1 MTLRTRRPG
10 GFTLVELLVV
20 MVIIGV
26 MALVILP
33 SFGTGSD
40 IARIKT
46 ASRGVM
52 QMTRYART
60 MAVLY
65 QTPMD
70 LVITS
75 SGELR
80 VERRGG
86 TSGGAGGAAGSGD
99 AQSEALQPWAG
110 SQELSEPATSAEGG
124 ASDVA
129 EGGGSGYVMA
139 DLNASKRYEQ
149 IRFVVALD
157 EEALESEEAELQI
170 EVTEDGESEDADEES
185 TWAGSGEEKPRMARI
200 PFEANGRCLPFV
212 VQVTAGDDEDVGDR
226 ITVKVDRFGM
236 PRVVDEDER

>member
-1 MTLRTRRPG
+1 M
-10 GFTLVELLVV
+10 V

-86 TSGGAGGAAGSGD
+86 ASGGAGAATEGED
-99 AQSEALQPWAG
+99 AQSEAWRPSAER
-110 SQELSEPATSAEGG
+110 QELDELATSTDGG
-124 ASDVA
+124 EAA
-129 EGGGSGYVMA
+129 AGEGGGSGYVMA

-170 EVTEDGESEDADEES
+170 EVEADEESEDADESNWVDSDRER
-185 TWAGSGEEKPRMARI
+185 PRMARI
-200 PFEANGRCLPFV
+200 PFETNGRCLPFV
-212 VQVTAGDDEDVGDR
+212 VQVMAGDEDAVDR
-226 ITVKVDRFGM
+226 ITVKVDRFGV

>member
-1 MTLRTRRPG
+1 MISRTRRPG

-86 TSGGAGGAAGSGD
+86 ASGGAGAATEGED
-99 AQSEALQPWAG
+99 AQSEAWRPSAER
-110 SQELSEPATSAEGG
+110 QELDELATPTDGG
-124 ASDVA
+124 EAA
-129 EGGGSGYVMA
+129 AGEGGGSGYVMA

-170 EVTEDGESEDADEES
+170 EVEADEESEDADESNWVDSDRER
-185 TWAGSGEEKPRMARI
+185 TRMARI
-200 PFEANGRCLPFV
+200 PFETNGRCLPFV
-212 VQVTAGDDEDVGDR
+212 VQVMAGDEDAVDR
-226 ITVKVDRFGM
+226 ITVKVDRFGV

>member
-1 MTLRTRRPG
+1 M
-10 GFTLVELLVV
+10 V

-86 TSGGAGGAAGSGD
+86 ASGGAGAATEGED
-99 AQSEALQPWAG
+99 AQSEAWRPSAER
-110 SQELSEPATSAEGG
+110 QELDELATPTDGG
-124 ASDVA
+124 EAA
-129 EGGGSGYVMA
+129 AGEGGGSGYVMA

-170 EVTEDGESEDADEES
+170 EVEADEESEDADESNWVDSDRER
-185 TWAGSGEEKPRMARI
+185 PRMARI
-200 PFEANGRCLPFV
+200 PFETNGRCLPFV
-212 VQVTAGDDEDVGDR
+212 VQVMAGNEDAVDR
-226 ITVKVDRFGM
+226 ITVKVDRFGV

>member
-1 MTLRTRRPG
+1 MISRTRRPG

-86 TSGGAGGAAGSGD
+86 ASGGAGAATEGED
-99 AQSEALQPWAG
+99 AQSEAWRPSAER
-110 SQELSEPATSAEGG
+110 QELDELATPTDGG
-124 ASDVA
+124 EAA
-129 EGGGSGYVMA
+129 AGEGGGSGYVMA
-139 DLNASKRYEQ
+139 DLNVSKRYEQ

-170 EVTEDGESEDADEES
+170 EVEADEESEDADESNWVDSDRER
-185 TWAGSGEEKPRMARI
+185 PRMARI
-200 PFEANGRCLPFV
+200 PFETNGRCLPFV
-212 VQVTAGDDEDVGDR
+212 VQVMAGDEDAVDR
-226 ITVKVDRFGM
+226 ITVKVDRFGV

>member
-1 MTLRTRRPG
+1 MISRTRRPG

-86 TSGGAGGAAGSGD
+86 ASGGAGAATEGED
-99 AQSEALQPWAG
+99 AQSEAWRPSAER
-110 SQELSEPATSAEGG
+110 QELDELATPTDGG
-124 ASDVA
+124 EAA
-129 EGGGSGYVMA
+129 AGEGGGSGYVMA

-170 EVTEDGESEDADEES
+170 EVEADEES
-185 TWAGSGEEKPRMARI
+185 EDVDESNWVDSDRERPRMARI
-200 PFEANGRCLPFV
+200 PFETNGRCLPFV
-212 VQVTAGDDEDVGDR
+212 VQVMAGDEDAVDR
-226 ITVKVDRFGM
+226 ITVKVDRFGV

>member
-1 MTLRTRRPG
+1 
-10 GFTLVELLVV
+10 VV

-86 TSGGAGGAAGSGD
+86 ASGGAGAATEGED
-99 AQSEALQPWAG
+99 AQSEAWRPSAER
-110 SQELSEPATSAEGG
+110 QELDELATPTDGG
-124 ASDVA
+124 EAA
-129 EGGGSGYVMA
+129 AGEGGGSGYVMA

-170 EVTEDGESEDADEES
+170 EVEADEESEDADESNWVDSDRER
-185 TWAGSGEEKPRMARI
+185 PRMARI
-200 PFEANGRCLPFV
+200 PFETNGRCLPFV
-212 VQVTAGDDEDVGDR
+212 VQVMAGDEDAVDR
-226 ITVKVDRFGM
+226 ITVKVDRFGV

>member
-1 MTLRTRRPG
+1 MRR

-40 IARIKT
+40 LARVKT

-75 SGELR
+75 GGELR
-80 VERRGG
+80 VERRSGAAGDAGSSRSAGG
-86 TSGGAGGAAGSGD
+86 ENAHDETRHPADAGRGGGPPAAWGADESPGSDEGGGAGYIMA
-99 AQSEALQPWAG
+99 
-110 SQELSEPATSAEGG
+110 ELS
-124 ASDVA
+124 
-129 EGGGSGYVMA
+129 
-139 DLNASKRYEQ
+139 ASKRYEQ
-149 IRFVVALD
+149 ITFKVTLDEDALEADEAEVQIEVMED
-157 EEALESEEAELQI
+157 EEAEDSDSSADGGLEK
-170 EVTEDGESEDADEES
+170 
-185 TWAGSGEEKPRMARI
+185 EKSRMARI

-212 VQVTAGDDEDVGDR
+212 VRVTAGDEDATDA

>member
-1 MTLRTRRPG
+1 MNSPTEARV
-10 GFTLVELLVV
+10 TLVELLVV

-33 SFGTGSD
+33 SFGSGSD

-75 SGELR
+75 DGELR

-86 TSGGAGGAAGSGD
+86 GAVDAEPGVAGRSGRARGGAGR
-99 AQSEALQPWAG
+99 
-110 SQELSEPATSAEGG
+110 
-124 ASDVA
+124 V
-129 EGGGSGYVMA
+129 
-139 DLNASKRYEQ
+139 
-149 IRFVVALD
+149 FV
-157 EEALESEEAELQI
+157 
-170 EVTEDGESEDADEES
+170 
-185 TWAGSGEEKPRMARI
+185 
-200 PFEANGRCLPFV
+200 
-212 VQVTAGDDEDVGDR
+212 
-226 ITVKVDRFGM
+226 
-236 PRVVDEDER
+236 

>member
-1 MTLRTRRPG
+1 MNFSRQRR

-33 SFGTGSD
+33 SFGSGSD

-75 SGELR
+75 DGELR

-86 TSGGAGGAAGSGD
+86 GAVDADPVSQAAAEEPAAEPAGFSSEGETGGGAGYAM
-99 AQSEALQPWAG
+99 
-110 SQELSEPATSAEGG
+110 AE
-124 ASDVA
+124 
-129 EGGGSGYVMA
+129 
-139 DLNASKRYEQ
+139 LNAAKRYEQ
-149 IRFVVALD
+149 VTFTVALD
-157 EEALESEEAELQI
+157 QDALEAEEASLEVEQ
-170 EVTEDGESEDADEES
+170 EDAEAAAAAEQDPF
-185 TWAGSGEEKPRMARI
+185 AEKARAARV
-200 PFEANGRCLPFV
+200 PFETNGRCLPFV
-212 VQVTAGDDEDVGDR
+212 VQVKAGGEDSADA
-226 ITVKVDRFGM
+226 ITVKVDRFGV
-236 PRVVDEDER
+236 PRIMDEDER

>member
-1 MTLRTRRPG
+1 M
-10 GFTLVELLVV
+10 V

-40 IARIKT
+40 VARIKT

-86 TSGGAGGAAGSGD
+86 ASGGAGAATEGED
-99 AQSEALQPWAG
+99 AQSEAWRPSAER
-110 SQELSEPATSAEGG
+110 QELDELATSTDGG
-124 ASDVA
+124 EAA
-129 EGGGSGYVMA
+129 AGEGGGSGYVMA

-170 EVTEDGESEDADEES
+170 EVEADEESEDADESNWVDSDRER
-185 TWAGSGEEKPRMARI
+185 PRMARI
-200 PFEANGRCLPFV
+200 PFETNGRCLPFV
-212 VQVTAGDDEDVGDR
+212 VQVMAGDEDAVDR
-226 ITVKVDRFGM
+226 ITVKVDRFGV

>member
-1 MTLRTRRPG
+1 M
-10 GFTLVELLVV
+10 V

-86 TSGGAGGAAGSGD
+86 ASGGAGAATEGED
-99 AQSEALQPWAG
+99 AQSEAWRPSAER
-110 SQELSEPATSAEGG
+110 QELDELAASTDGG
-124 ASDVA
+124 EAA
-129 EGGGSGYVMA
+129 AGEGGGSGYVMA

-170 EVTEDGESEDADEES
+170 EVEADEESEDADESNWVDSDRER
-185 TWAGSGEEKPRMARI
+185 PRMARI
-200 PFEANGRCLPFV
+200 PFETNGRCLPFV
-212 VQVTAGDDEDVGDR
+212 VQVMAGDEDAVDR
-226 ITVKVDRFGM
+226 ITVKVDRFGV

>member
-1 MTLRTRRPG
+1 MISRTRRPG

-86 TSGGAGGAAGSGD
+86 ASGGAGAATEGED
-99 AQSEALQPWAG
+99 AQSEAWRPSAER
-110 SQELSEPATSAEGG
+110 QELDELATPTDGG
-124 ASDVA
+124 EAA
-129 EGGGSGYVMA
+129 AGEGGGSGYVMA

-170 EVTEDGESEDADEES
+170 EVEADEESEDADESNWVDSDRER
-185 TWAGSGEEKPRMARI
+185 PRMARI
-200 PFEANGRCLPFV
+200 PFETNGRCLPFV
-212 VQVTAGDDEDVGDR
+212 VQVMAGDEDAVDR
-226 ITVKVDRFGM
+226 ITVKVDRFGV

>member
-1 MTLRTRRPG
+1 MISRTRRPG

-40 IARIKT
+40 VARIKT

-86 TSGGAGGAAGSGD
+86 ASGGAGAATEGED
-99 AQSEALQPWAG
+99 AQSEAWRPSAER
-110 SQELSEPATSAEGG
+110 QELDELATPTDGG
-124 ASDVA
+124 EAA
-129 EGGGSGYVMA
+129 AGEGGGSGYVMA

-170 EVTEDGESEDADEES
+170 EVEADEESEDADESNWVDSDRER
-185 TWAGSGEEKPRMARI
+185 PRMARI
-200 PFEANGRCLPFV
+200 PFETNGRCLPFV
-212 VQVTAGDDEDVGDR
+212 VQVMAGDEDAVDR
-226 ITVKVDRFGM
+226 ITVKVDRFGV

>member
-1 MTLRTRRPG
+1 MISRTRRPG

-86 TSGGAGGAAGSGD
+86 ASGGAGAATEGED
-99 AQSEALQPWAG
+99 AQSEAWRPSAER
-110 SQELSEPATSAEGG
+110 QELDELATPTDGG
-124 ASDVA
+124 EAA
-129 EGGGSGYVMA
+129 AGEGGGSGYVMA

-157 EEALESEEAELQI
+157 EEALESEDAESHL
-170 EVTEDGESEDADEES
+170 EVVAYEE
-185 TWAGSGEEKPRMARI
+185 
-200 PFEANGRCLPFV
+200 
-212 VQVTAGDDEDVGDR
+212 
-226 ITVKVDRFGM
+226 
-236 PRVVDEDER
+236 

>member
-1 MTLRTRRPG
+1 M
-10 GFTLVELLVV
+10 V

-86 TSGGAGGAAGSGD
+86 ASGGAGAATEGED
-99 AQSEALQPWAG
+99 AQSEAWRPSAER
-110 SQELSEPATSAEGG
+110 QELDELATPTDGG
-124 ASDVA
+124 EAA
-129 EGGGSGYVMA
+129 AGEGGGSGYVMA

-170 EVTEDGESEDADEES
+170 EVEADEESEDADESNWVDSDRER
-185 TWAGSGEEKPRMARI
+185 PRMARI
-200 PFEANGRCLPFV
+200 PFETNGRCLPFV
-212 VQVTAGDDEDVGDR
+212 VQVMAGDEDAVDR
-226 ITVKVDRFGM
+226 ITVKVDRFGV

>member
-1 MTLRTRRPG
+1 
-10 GFTLVELLVV
+10 
-20 MVIIGV
+20 
-26 MALVILP
+26 
-33 SFGTGSD
+33 
-40 IARIKT
+40 
-46 ASRGVM
+46 
-52 QMTRYART
+52 
-60 MAVLY
+60 
-65 QTPMD
+65 
-70 LVITS
+70 
-75 SGELR
+75 
-80 VERRGG
+80 
-86 TSGGAGGAAGSGD
+86 
-99 AQSEALQPWAG
+99 
-110 SQELSEPATSAEGG
+110 
-124 ASDVA
+124 
-129 EGGGSGYVMA
+129 MA

>member
-1 MTLRTRRPG
+1 MISRTRRPG

-65 QTPMD
+65 QMPMD

-86 TSGGAGGAAGSGD
+86 ASGGAGAATEGED
-99 AQSEALQPWAG
+99 AQSEAWRPSAER
-110 SQELSEPATSAEGG
+110 QELDELATPTDGG
-124 ASDVA
+124 EAA
-129 EGGGSGYVMA
+129 AGEGGGSGYVMA

-170 EVTEDGESEDADEES
+170 EVEADEESEDADESNWVDSDRER
-185 TWAGSGEEKPRMARI
+185 PRMARI
-200 PFEANGRCLPFV
+200 PFETNGRCLPFV
-212 VQVTAGDDEDVGDR
+212 VQVMAGDEDAVDR
-226 ITVKVDRFGM
+226 ITVKVDRFGV

>member
-86 TSGGAGGAAGSGD
+86 ASGGAGAATEGED
-99 AQSEALQPWAG
+99 AQSEAWRPSAER
-110 SQELSEPATSAEGG
+110 QELDELATPTDGG
-124 ASDVA
+124 EAA
-129 EGGGSGYVMA
+129 AGEGGGSGYVMA

-170 EVTEDGESEDADEES
+170 EVEADEESEDADESNWVDSDRER
-185 TWAGSGEEKPRMARI
+185 PRMARI
-200 PFEANGRCLPFV
+200 PFETNGRCLPFV
-212 VQVTAGDDEDVGDR
+212 VQVMAGDEDAVDR
-226 ITVKVDRFGM
+226 ITVKVDRFGV

>member
-1 MTLRTRRPG
+1 
-10 GFTLVELLVV
+10 
-20 MVIIGV
+20 

-86 TSGGAGGAAGSGD
+86 ASGGAGAATEGED
-99 AQSEALQPWAG
+99 AQSEAWRPSAER
-110 SQELSEPATSAEGG
+110 QELDELATPTDGG
-124 ASDVA
+124 EAA
-129 EGGGSGYVMA
+129 AGEGGGSGYVMA

-170 EVTEDGESEDADEES
+170 EVEADEESEDADESNWVDSDRER
-185 TWAGSGEEKPRMARI
+185 PRMARI
-200 PFEANGRCLPFV
+200 PFETNGRCLPFV
-212 VQVTAGDDEDVGDR
+212 VQVMAGDEDAVDR
-226 ITVKVDRFGM
+226 ITVKVDRFGV

>member
-1 MTLRTRRPG
+1 MISRTRRPG

-40 IARIKT
+40 VARIKT

-86 TSGGAGGAAGSGD
+86 ASGGAGAATEGED
-99 AQSEALQPWAG
+99 AQSEAWRPSAER
-110 SQELSEPATSAEGG
+110 QELDELATPTDGG
-124 ASDVA
+124 EAA
-129 EGGGSGYVMA
+129 AGEGGGSGYVMA
-139 DLNASKRYEQ
+139 DLNVSKRYEQ

-170 EVTEDGESEDADEES
+170 EVEADEESEDADESNWVDSDRER
-185 TWAGSGEEKPRMARI
+185 PRMARI
-200 PFEANGRCLPFV
+200 PFETNGRCLPFV
-212 VQVTAGDDEDVGDR
+212 VQVMAGDEDAVDR
-226 ITVKVDRFGM
+226 ITVKVDRFGV

>member
-1 MTLRTRRPG
+1 MISRTRRPG

-86 TSGGAGGAAGSGD
+86 ASGGAGAATGGED
-99 AQSEALQPWAG
+99 AQSEAWQ
-110 SQELSEPATSAEGG
+110 SSVERQELDGATDAGEGG
-124 ASDVA
+124 
-129 EGGGSGYVMA
+129 ESGYVMA

-157 EEALESEEAELQI
+157 EQALESEEAELQI
-170 EVTEDGESEDADEES
+170 ETMEDEES
-185 TWAGSGEEKPRMARI
+185 DDSDESAWTDSGRERSRTARI

-212 VQVTAGDDEDVGDR
+212 VQVTAGDEDAVDR

>member
-1 MTLRTRRPG
+1 M
-10 GFTLVELLVV
+10 V

-86 TSGGAGGAAGSGD
+86 ASGGAGAATEGED
-99 AQSEALQPWAG
+99 AQSEAWRPSAER
-110 SQELSEPATSAEGG
+110 QELDELATPTDGG
-124 ASDVA
+124 EAA
-129 EGGGSGYVMA
+129 AGEGGGSGYVMA

-170 EVTEDGESEDADEES
+170 EVEADEESEDADESNWVDSDRER
-185 TWAGSGEEKPRMARI
+185 PRMARI
-200 PFEANGRCLPFV
+200 PFETNGRCLPFV
-212 VQVTAGDDEDVGDR
+212 VQVMAGDEDAVDR
-226 ITVKVDRFGM
+226 ITVKVDRFGV
-236 PRVVDEDER
+236 PRVVDEDEW

>member
-1 MTLRTRRPG
+1 MISRTRRPG

-86 TSGGAGGAAGSGD
+86 ASGGAGAATEGED
-99 AQSEALQPWAG
+99 AQSEAWRPSAER
-110 SQELSEPATSAEGG
+110 QELDELATSTDGG
-124 ASDVA
+124 EAA
-129 EGGGSGYVMA
+129 AGEGGGSGYVMA

-170 EVTEDGESEDADEES
+170 EVEADEESEDADESNWVDSDRER
-185 TWAGSGEEKPRMARI
+185 PRMARI
-200 PFEANGRCLPFV
+200 PFETNGRCLPFV
-212 VQVTAGDDEDVGDR
+212 VQVMAGDEDAVDR
-226 ITVKVDRFGM
+226 ITVKVDRFGV

>member
-1 MTLRTRRPG
+1 MNVAK

-20 MVIIGV
+20 VVIIGV

-40 IARIKT
+40 MARIKT

-70 LVITS
+70 LVISS

-86 TSGGAGGAAGSGD
+86 GAAGPAPDAID
-99 AQSEALQPWAG
+99 AQPVAADAEAPAVAAG
-110 SQELSEPATSAEGG
+110 
-124 ASDVA
+124 DA
-129 EGGGSGYVMA
+129 EGGGAAEGGGGSYVMA
-139 DLNASKRYEQ
+139 DLNASKSYDG
-149 IRFVVALD
+149 ITFVVALD
-157 EEALESEEAELQI
+157 EGALEEDELDTVI
-170 EVTEDGESEDADEES
+170 ERDKGEDDESDKRGTDEEDVF
-185 TWAGSGEEKPRMARI
+185 GEKARVARI
-200 PFEANGRCLPFV
+200 PFESNGRCLPFLV
-212 VQVTAGDDEDVGDR
+212 KVQTGGEDVTD
-226 ITVKVDRFGM
+226 ILTVSVDRFGV
-236 PRVVDEDER
+236 PKIVDEDRL